1 MARVNMEKI
10 VEELDEQFAKVL
22 KAVVDEAA
30 PENNLE
36 PRAILRIFR
45 MRLDRGFER
54 WEHVPDRAVDAGY

>member
-45 MRLDRGFER
+45 MRLDREFER